1 MAAVIVAGER
11 DVRGVKRNGVEAY
24 LGIPY
29 AAAPVGELR
38 QQPPAP
44 PTPWTGDRDATQY
57 GPTARKRG
65 YASPYDELLPEP
77 HIEGD
82 EYLNLNIWTPSRT
95 GSLPVFVWIHGGAF
109 VNGSGAVSL
118 YDGSAF
124 ARDGVVCVTINYRLG
139 VEGFLD
145 PGEGVTNLG
154 LRDQIAALEWVRDN
168 IAGFGGDPSRVT
180 IGGESAGGMSVAC
193 LLSSPK
199 AKGLF
204 RGAIMQSGAGHHAV
218 TRDNAKLITGE
229 LAKRLGVEPTREA
242 IANAPIEQILDAQI
256 DMSAEIQ
263 AMPDPARWGEM
274 VLSMMAFQPVVDGE
288 VLPKLPIRSI
298 EGGAGADVN
307 VLIGANTDENL
318 LFMAPSGALGA
329 IDAEMLTGA
338 AMGYG
343 LSEEA
348 LAIYRANRPDSS
360 PGEVLAALATDW
372 MFRIPAI
379 RLAEARAESA
389 GNTYVYEF
397 AWRSTARDG
406 ILGACH
412 ALEIPFAFDTLD
424 AEETTWITGEAPP
437 QLLADEMHRS
447 WVRFISEGEPGW
459 DEYGEARTTMRFD
472 EEPQVVTD
480 LRPDER
486 VAWNGVR

>member
-1 MAAVIVAGER
+1 
-11 DVRGVKRNGVEAY
+11 
-24 LGIPY
+24 
-29 AAAPVGELR
+29 
-38 QQPPAP
+38 
-44 PTPWTGDRDATQY
+44 
-57 GPTARKRG
+57 
-65 YASPYDELLPEP
+65 
-77 HIEGD
+77 
-82 EYLNLNIWTPSRT
+82 
-95 GSLPVFVWIHGGAF
+95 
-109 VNGSGAVSL
+109 
-118 YDGSAF
+118 
-124 ARDGVVCVTINYRLG
+124 
-139 VEGFLD
+139 
-145 PGEGVTNLG
+145 
-154 LRDQIAALEWVRDN
+154 
-168 IAGFGGDPSRVT
+168 VT

-242 IANAPIEQILDAQI
+242 IANVPIEQILDAQI

-263 AMPDPARWGEM
+263 EMPDPARWGEM

-329 IDAEMLTGA
+329 IDADMLTGA

-348 LAIYRANRPDSS
+348 LAIYRANRPDAS

-379 RLAEARAESA
+379 RVAEARAESA

-437 QLLADEMHRS
+437 QLLADEMHRA

-459 DEYGEARTTMRFD
+459 EEYGEARTTMRFD

>member
-1 MAAVIVAGER
+1 M
-11 DVRGVKRNGVEAY
+11 
-24 LGIPY
+24 
-29 AAAPVGELR
+29 
-38 QQPPAP
+38 
-44 PTPWTGDRDATQY
+44 
-57 GPTARKRG
+57 
-65 YASPYDELLPEP
+65 
-77 HIEGD
+77 
-82 EYLNLNIWTPSRT
+82 
-95 GSLPVFVWIHGGAF
+95 FVWIHGGAF

-118 YDGSAF
+118 YEGSAF

-154 LRDQIAALEWVRDN
+154 LRDQLAALEWVRDN

-218 TRDNAKLITGE
+218 TRENAKLITGE

-242 IANAPIEQILDAQI
+242 IANVPIEQILDAQI

-274 VLSMMAFQPVVDGE
+274 VVSMMAFQPVVDGE

-298 EGGAGADVN
+298 EEGAGVDVN

-318 LFMAPSGALGA
+318 LFMAPSGALAA

-348 LAIYRANRPDSS
+348 VAIYRANRPDAS

-379 RLAEARAESA
+379 RLAEARAGTA

-412 ALEIPFAFDTLD
+412 ALEIPFAFDTLA
-424 AEETTWITGEAPP
+424 AEETPWIAGEAPP
-437 QLLADEMHRS
+437 QLLADEMHRA
-447 WVRFISEGEPGW
+447 WVRFIADGDPGW

-472 EEPQVVTD
+472 EESQVVTD